1 MSDFNSVEPQLDQ
14 VTPVVTNASEDE
26 TMVSAEQVAEY
37 LLQHPD
43 FFSGN
48 EYLLEKLYVPHQRG
62 TTVSL
67 VERQTR
73 LLREKNRE
81 LHDYLGDMIGVARE
95 NDIQFSKTKKMILAL
110 MDAATLDDVAVAIEE
125 SLCQDFNSDTT
136 ALVLFSD
143 CADEQNNLRLLP
155 RAEAI
160 AIDGLVDQSQACC
173 GNLTELQNQ
182 FLFRDQA
189 FRVKSAAAVPLVKG
203 ETLGLLA
210 IGSYDA
216 SYFQSHQGTL
226 FLDYIGQALSR
237 VVSPLLQG
245 RKG

>member
-1 MSDFNSVEPQLDQ
+1 MSDSNSVEPKLDQ
-14 VTPVVTNASEDE
+14 ATDVNASAI
-26 TMVSAEQVAEY
+26 TAEQVADY
-37 LLQHPD
+37 LKQHPD

-62 TTVSL
+62 STVSL
-67 VERQTR
+67 VERQTS

-81 LHDYLGDMIGVARE
+81 LHDYLGDMLGVARE

-110 MDAATLDDVAVAIEE
+110 MDAETLDDVAVAIDE

-136 ALVLFSD
+136 ALVLFSEQRE
-143 CADEQNNLRLLP
+143 EQNNLRLLP
-155 RAEAI
+155 RADAA
-160 AIDGLVDQSQACC
+160 AIDALLDQSQTRC

-203 ETLGLLA
+203 ETLGILA

-216 SYFQSHQGTL
+216 SYFQSNQGTL
-226 FLDYIGQALSR
+226 FLDYIGQALNR

-245 RKG
+245 RKA

>member
-1 MSDFNSVEPQLDQ
+1 MSDNKSEAIK
-14 VTPVVTNASEDE
+14 TAVVSTVDAKTEI
-26 TMVSAEQVAEY
+26 SAVQVAEY
-37 LLQHPD
+37 LQQHPD

-67 VERQTR
+67 VERQTS
-73 LLREKNRE
+73 LLRQKNRE

-110 MDAATLDDVAVAIEE
+110 MDAETLDDVAVAIDE

-143 CADEQNNLRLLP
+143 QPEEQNNLRLMS
-155 RAEAI
+155 RDDAA
-160 AIDGLVDQSQACC
+160 AIDALVDQSQTRC

-182 FLFRDQA
+182 FMFREQA
-189 FRVKSAAAVPLVKG
+189 FKVKSAAAVPLVKG

-210 IGSYDA
+210 IGSFDA
-216 SYFQSHQGTL
+216 TYFQSNQGTL

-245 RKG
+245 RKA

>member
-1 MSDFNSVEPQLDQ
+1 MSDSTSVEENLDQ
-14 VTPVVTNASEDE
+14 ATSATANAADI
-26 TMVSAEQVAEY
+26 SAEQVADY
-37 LLQHPD
+37 LTRHPD

-62 TTVSL
+62 NTVSL
-67 VERQTR
+67 VERQTS

-81 LHDYLGDMIGVARE
+81 LHDYLGDMLGVARE
-95 NDIQFSKTKKMILAL
+95 NDIQFTKTKNMILAL
-110 MDAATLDDVAVAIEE
+110 MDAATLDDVAVAIDE

-143 CADEQNNLRLLP
+143 QSEAQNNLRLMP
-155 RAEAI
+155 RTEAA
-160 AIDGLVDQSQACC
+160 AIDTLVDQSQTRC

-203 ETLGLLA
+203 ETLGILA

-216 SYFQSHQGTL
+216 SYFQSNQGTL

-237 VVSPLLQG
+237 VVSPLLQD
-245 RKG
+245 RQA